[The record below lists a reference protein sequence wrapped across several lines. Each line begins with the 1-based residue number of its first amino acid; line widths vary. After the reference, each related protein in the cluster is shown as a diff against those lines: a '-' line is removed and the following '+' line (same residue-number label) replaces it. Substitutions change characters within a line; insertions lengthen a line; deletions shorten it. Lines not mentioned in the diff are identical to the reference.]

1 MERVFLSSLRG
12 QVKRGHLHG
21 AHDDLEARVVLDEED
36 DAVVEPHRGR
46 SVERRLAVQHNVVR
60 LSPVGQ
66 RGKRRDGKMV
76 DVFSLVLV
84 SISLYLFP
92 LSVQRSFLFC
102 HRDCS

>member
-1 MERVFLSSLRG
+1 M
-12 QVKRGHLHG
+12 KRGHLHG

-66 RGKRRDGKMV
+66 RGKRRDGEMQIV

-84 SISLYLFP
+84 STELRKSLCK
-92 LSVQRSFLFC
+92 SC
-102 HRDCS
+102 